1 MDDDDDRQERM
12 RLLRDIEHYQA
23 ELARFGLPRTFAQWS
38 EREDLLR
45 RLESLYDALH
55 LTDQV
60 AWRTRTWFSP
70 PHTDEAQRFG

>member
-12 RLLRDIEHYQA
+12 RLLRDIEHHEA
-23 ELARFGLPRTFAQWS
+23 ELARIGLPRTVAQWS
-38 EREDLLR
+38 ERGDLLR
-45 RLESLYDALH
+45 RLERLYDALH